1 VIIVI
6 GLGATGNQLFP
17 ASLGAV
23 AACLV
28 VVSAG
33 VLLRRP
39 LSSVPE
45 NLLKFIVGVMVSAFG
60 LFWFGEGIGVS
71 WPHADFAIVGLM
83 AILLATSAAGVSI
96 AHRIHARQGS
106 GQ

>member
-1 VIIVI
+1 
-6 GLGATGNQLFP
+6 
-17 ASLGAV
+17 
-23 AACLV
+23 
-28 VVSAG
+28 
-33 VLLRRP
+33 
-39 LSSVPE
+39 
-45 NLLKFIVGVMVSAFG
+45 MSAFG